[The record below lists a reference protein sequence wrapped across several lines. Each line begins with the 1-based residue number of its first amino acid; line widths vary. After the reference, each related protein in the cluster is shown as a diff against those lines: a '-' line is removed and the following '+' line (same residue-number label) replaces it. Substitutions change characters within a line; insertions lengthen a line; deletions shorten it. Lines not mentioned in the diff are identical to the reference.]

1 MLLVVVAA
9 EVEVE
14 VAEADEPVAAG
25 LDHDFS
31 TFKVKEL
38 IWRNFCKKYLVLPWP
53 TWSSLTELRHWRGDG
68 IADVGDFRD
77 DESDDYC
84 DGDYC
89 DDRDGGDDDDG
100 DDGRDVDGDKA
111 EEVIRSSCCYDGFL

>member
-1 MLLVVVAA
+1 MNLSLL
-9 EVEVE
+9 
-14 VAEADEPVAAG
+14 G
-25 LDHDFS
+25 LTTIFP
-31 TFKVKEL
+31 
-38 IWRNFCKKYLVLPWP
+38 PWP
-53 TWSSLTELRHWRGDG
+53 TWSSLTELHHWRGDG

-77 DESDDYC
+77 DFHDES

-89 DDRDGGDDDDG
+89 DDCDDDRDDDGG